1 VLNIS
6 YNFMLIFRCVALV
19 GEVSLYFNVAD
30 AKQIAKYKFTYSDQQ
45 NSKIRISS
53 YLNNRSIN

>member
-1 VLNIS
+1 
-6 YNFMLIFRCVALV
+6 MLIFRCVALV